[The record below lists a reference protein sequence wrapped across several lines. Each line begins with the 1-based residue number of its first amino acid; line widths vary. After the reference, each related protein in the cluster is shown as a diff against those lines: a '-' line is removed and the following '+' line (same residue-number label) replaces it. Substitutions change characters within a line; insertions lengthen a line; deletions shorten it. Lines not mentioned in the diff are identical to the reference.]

1 MMFAYSA
8 FGCQRTLV
16 VGVSTDLEGRD
27 ELFDG
32 ESFLMFTRAVV
43 HFYMDLAML
52 HRWGRHT
59 DG

>member
-1 MMFAYSA
+1 M
-8 FGCQRTLV
+8 

-32 ESFLMFTRAVV
+32 ESFLMFTVV

>member
-1 MMFAYSA
+1 M
-8 FGCQRTLV
+8 

-52 HRWGRHT
+52 HR
-59 DG
+59 

>member
-52 HRWGRHT
+52 HR
-59 DG
+59 